1 MYGKHPFYADKKIS
15 SISQLVGEL
24 KKNNV
29 NYKYENLNP
38 HIKNLI
44 KRMLQI

>member
-29 NYKYENLNP
+29 NYKYEN
-38 HIKNLI
+38 
-44 KRMLQI
+44 